1 MKIRKSML
9 IQSQRFFLLT
19 ALGATFF
26 SCGTKQ
32 QAGMMGGV
40 PEYATITLEPTS
52 IELNNTY
59 PAAAIRGRQDIEIR
73 PNVSGFITKLC
84 VDEGATVKKGQTLFI
99 IDPVQ
104 FEEAVKVAEANVNVA
119 KAAVATAQL
128 TADNKRELARKNII
142 SEYDL
147 QMAENTLASQKAALA
162 QAEAQ
167 LTNAKKNLSYTQV
180 TSPSNGVVGEIPYRV
195 GSLVSPSMATPL
207 TTVADNSEM
216 YVYFS
221 LNEKELLKMTT
232 DGSLKKMPEVQLQL
246 VDGSIYPEK
255 GTVETRHIQK
265 SEPGIAQRRI
275 GQHPDSG
282 KTRFDNRDSAERNG
296 RSPG

>member
-1 MKIRKSML
+1 ML

-142 SEYDL
+142 
-147 QMAENTLASQKAALA
+147 
-162 QAEAQ
+162 
-167 LTNAKKNLSYTQV
+167 
-180 TSPSNGVVGEIPYRV
+180 
-195 GSLVSPSMATPL
+195 
-207 TTVADNSEM
+207 
-216 YVYFS
+216 
-221 LNEKELLKMTT
+221 
-232 DGSLKKMPEVQLQL
+232 
-246 VDGSIYPEK
+246 
-255 GTVETRHIQK
+255 
-265 SEPGIAQRRI
+265 QR
-275 GQHPDSG
+275 G
-282 KTRFDNRDSAERNG
+282 
-296 RSPG
+296 

>member
-1 MKIRKSML
+1 ML

-167 LTNAKKNLSYTQV
+167 LTNAKNNLSYTQV
-180 TSPSNGVVGEIPYRV
+180 TSPSNVWSAKFRT
-195 GSLVSPSMATPL
+195 VS
-207 TTVADNSEM
+207 
-216 YVYFS
+216 
-221 LNEKELLKMTT
+221 
-232 DGSLKKMPEVQLQL
+232 EV
-246 VDGSIYPEK
+246 S
-255 GTVETRHIQK
+255 
-265 SEPGIAQRRI
+265 
-275 GQHPDSG
+275 
-282 KTRFDNRDSAERNG
+282 
-296 RSPG
+296 